1 MRFGVMVDQAK
12 PVDNVIAQASAAAAA
27 GFSSVWLSQTFAYDA
42 LTMLALIGREVPGIE
57 LGTAVVP
64 IQPQHPLVLAG
75 SALTTQAATGGRLTL
90 GIGLSHKVVVEG
102 RWGYSFDKPVQA
114 MRDCLAVLLPAL
126 RGEAGINVRV
136 DQPPPVMLAAL
147 GPAMLK
153 LAREHTTG
161 TITWMAGPRT
171 LAEHIVPSLGDD
183 KRVVAGFPISLTDDP
198 DGAREQ
204 AAKTF
209 AIYGE
214 LPSYRAML
222 DREGAAGPGDVAI
235 VGDEAALDAGLQR
248 LRDAGVT
255 DFAAAP
261 FGDVGRTVAFLAS
274 RV

>member
-1 MRFGVMVDQAK
+1 MRFGVMLDQAK
-12 PVDNVIAQASAAAAA
+12 PIDNVIAQASAAAGA
-27 GFSSVWLSQTFAYDA
+27 GFSSVWLSQTAAYDA
-42 LTMLALIGREVPGIE
+42 LTLLALIGRDVANIE
-57 LGTAVVP
+57 LGTAVIP
-64 IQPQHPLVLAG
+64 IYPQHALVLAG

-114 MRDCLAVLLPAL
+114 MRDYLAALLPAL
-126 RGEAGINVRV
+126 AGEAGINVRV

-153 LAREHTTG
+153 LAREHTAG
-161 TITWMAGPRT
+161 TITWMTGPRT
-171 LAEHIVPSLGDD
+171 LGEHIVPSLGDD

-198 DGAREQ
+198 DAAREQ

-222 DREGAAGPGDVAI
+222 DREGADGPGDVAL

-261 FGDVGRTVAFLAS
+261 YGDVARTVEFLAS
-274 RV
+274 RQ